1 MPESKKNQVGDQFRQ
16 YIMIKI
22 KQCFPKCRTR
32 ELLDQNQ

>member
-1 MPESKKNQVGDQFRQ
+1 MLENEKKRNEEKGRR

-22 KQCFPKCRTR
+22 KPCFPKCRTR